1 MDATLNTDTTVKKF
15 HLKATGTF
23 VDAQV
28 ENAIRYASFYVGR
41 GMSNHLSG
49 RGSVHQI
56 SMATSLMKMRV
67 FPSTCSNSRDLA
79 VT

>member
-1 MDATLNTDTTVKKF
+1 MDATLNADATTKKF

-28 ENAIRYASFYVGR
+28 ENAIRYVSVYAGR
-41 GMSNHLSG
+41 EMSNHLSG

-56 SMATSLMKMRV
+56 LMATNLMKMRV
-67 FPSTCSNSRDLA
+67 FRNICCN
-79 VT
+79 